1 MLFEVFHFLSYI
13 FPFSKSAEL
22 YSYLTCIIYSGWISR
37 DFRTFGKLSRIKPT
51 FNALLGAKYI
61 SIGNNCQIGSHGQLT
76 AWDKFGDQSFTP
88 EIIIGDGSSIGDD
101 FHITAINLI
110 KIGEGVLMGKK
121 VLITDNAHG
130 TMTPNELE
138 TAPNLRNLYSKGPV
152 IIEDNV
158 WIGEKASIMPGVHVG
173 KGSIIAANAVVTHD
187 VPPYCIVGGVPA
199 KIIKQII

>member
-1 MLFEVFHFLSYI
+1 
-13 FPFSKSAEL
+13 
-22 YSYLTCIIYSGWISR
+22 
-37 DFRTFGKLSRIKPT
+37 
-51 FNALLGAKYI
+51 
-61 SIGNNCQIGSHGQLT
+61 
-76 AWDKFGDQSFTP
+76 
-88 EIIIGDGSSIGDD
+88 
-101 FHITAINLI
+101 
-110 KIGEGVLMGKK
+110 MGKK

-152 IIEDNV
+152 IIEDNI